1 MATILKNKDVIIK
14 KEHSCF
20 SCLRKFP
27 VNTKM
32 RYEVNK
38 NDDGDFGT
46 VYICNTCLDIMNRSN
61 DYEWESG
68 YVDNQLQQSQ
78 TPEELLICLS
88 RYKKL

>member
-27 VNTKM
+27 INTKM

-38 NDDGDFGT
+38 DDGDFYT
-46 VYICNTCLDIMNRSN
+46 IYICNTCLDIMELSTE
-61 DYEWESG
+61 YEWESG
-68 YVDNQLQQSQ
+68 YVDNQLENSQ
-78 TPEELLICLS
+78 TPEELLICLK
-88 RYKKL
+88 RYKK